1 MLRTEKRSIPLNII
15 MINGNS
21 YRDATAMLGS
31 NMIVVKI
38 RGGLGNQMFQY
49 AAGRMLALANTC
61 ELKLDLSWFKL
72 SLSDTT
78 ARKYEL
84 GVFEIAEN
92 FSSFTETAYLRL
104 ASAIPFLTPCYKKE
118 ASFNFDPSILKSGV
132 NTYLDGY
139 WQSYKYFQLIH
150 DVIQNDFKF
159 KYPLTGENIRFAEQ
173 VTADANSV
181 AVHIRRGDYISNRN
195 NVAFHGICPLSY
207 YSDAVE
213 RIRAQFAAAHFYV
226 FSDDPSWVR
235 ENFPCDSSFTIVD
248 HNTPDNAAEDL
259 RLMTLCKHHIIAN
272 STFSW
277 WGAWLCRNPGKV
289 VIAPQRWFND
299 PRMNSQDLIPDTWIR
314 I

>member
-1 MLRTEKRSIPLNII
+1 
-15 MINGNS
+15 MI
-21 YRDATAMLGS
+21 GS

-49 AAGRMLALANTC
+49 ATGRMLALANTC

-84 GVFEIAEN
+84 GVFNIPGKV
-92 FSSFTETAYLRL
+92 SSFTESAYLRL
-104 ASAIPFLTPCYKKE
+104 ASAIPFLTPSYKKE
-118 ASFNFDPSILKSGV
+118 ASFEFDPSIFKSGV
-132 NTYLDGY
+132 DTYLDGY
-139 WQSYKYFQLIH
+139 WQSYKYFQQIQ

-159 KYPLTGENIRFAEQ
+159 KYPLTGKNVRLAEQ
-173 VTADANSV
+173 VTADASSV
-181 AVHIRRGDYISNRN
+181 AVHIRRGDYISNQN
-195 NVAFHGICPLSY
+195 NVAFHGFCSLPY
-207 YSDAVE
+207 YQEAVE
-213 RIRAQFAAAHFYV
+213 RIKAQFAAAQFYV

-248 HNTPDNAAEDL
+248 HNTLDNAAEDL

-277 WGAWLCRNPGKV
+277 WGAWLCRNPEKV
-289 VIAPQRWFND
+289 VISPQRWFND
-299 PRMNSQDLIPDTWIR
+299 SRMNSQDLIPATWIR